1 MFNKSLIRDKFLT
14 EQAKKKYQPHTVE
27 TNLLSLRNL
36 CSFVLTENPEC
47 IQVDPAI
54 VQKVA
59 ENARLWL
66 SSYRKDSNRRHLQ
79 KQSEDL

>member
-1 MFNKSLIRDKFLT
+1 MFNKSLIRDKF
-14 EQAKKKYQPHTVE
+14 QAEKKYQPHTVE

-36 CSFVLTENPEC
+36 YSFVLTENPEC